1 MKTAANIISRN
12 APCWCGSGKKYK
24 KCHLLIDQKEVSTSA
39 EKPKPKPKR
48 KDRSIIIKTEE
59 QIDGIRKSCQM
70 TKDLLDMVEE
80 RISVGVTT
88 NEIDEWVHLETLARG
103 AVSAPLNYGRG
114 RGRQGMPFPK
124 SICTS
129 PNEVICHGIP
139 NSQPLQNGD
148 ILNVDVT
155 CNYLGYFGDASR
167 MFIIGE
173 VPDRTRELVEVTREC
188 LNLGIEQVR
197 PNHKLGDIGH
207 AIQQHA
213 ENHGFSVV
221 RDFAGHGVG
230 IEFHEAPQVLHYGE
244 PGIGEA
250 LRENM
255 IFTIEPMIN
264 SGGYECKVLGAGW
277 TAVTQDGSLSAQWE
291 HTLLVTSN
299 GAEVLTA

>member
-24 KCHLLIDQKEVSTSA
+24 KCHLFIDQKEVSAREEIS
-39 EKPKPKPKR
+39 KPKR
-48 KDRSIIIKTEE
+48 RDRSIIIKTQE
-59 QIDGIRKSCQM
+59 QVEGIRKSCQM

-80 RISVGVTT
+80 RIRVGVTT
-88 NEIDEWVHLETLARG
+88 NEIDEWVHRETLSRG
-103 AVSAPLNYGRG
+103 AVPAPLNYGRG
-114 RGRQGMPFPK
+114 QGRDGIPFPK

-129 PNEVICHGIP
+129 LNEVICHGIP
-139 NSQPLQNGD
+139 NNHALQNGD

-155 CNYLGYFGDASR
+155 CDYLGFFGDASR

-173 VPDRTRELVEVTREC
+173 VPERTRELVEVTREC

-197 PNHKLGDIGH
+197 PNNQLGDIGH
-207 AIQQHA
+207 AIQKHA
-213 ENHGFSVV
+213 ENQDFSVV

-244 PGIGEA
+244 PGMGEV

-264 SGGYECKVLGAGW
+264 IGGYECEVLDDGW
-277 TAVTQDGSLSAQWE
+277 TAVTKDGTLSAQWE
-291 HTLLVTSN
+291 HTLLVTSS
-299 GAEVLTA
+299 GVEVLTA

>member
-24 KCHLLIDQKEVSTSA
+24 KCHLLIDQKEVSPSA
-39 EKPKPKPKR
+39 EVPKPKR
-48 KDRSIIIKTEE
+48 KDRNIIIKTEE

-80 RISVGVTT
+80 RIGVGVTT

-103 AVSAPLNYGRG
+103 AVPAPLNYGRG
-114 RGRQGMPFPK
+114 QGRQRMPFPK

-129 PNEVICHGIP
+129 LNEVICHGIP
-139 NSQPLQNGD
+139 NSQELRNGD

-155 CNYLGYFGDASR
+155 CNFHGYFGDASR
-167 MFIIGE
+167 MFVIGE

-197 PNHKLGDIGH
+197 PNNKLGDIGH
-207 AIQQHA
+207 AIQEHA

-230 IEFHEAPQVLHYGE
+230 IEFHEAPQILHYGE

-264 SGGYECKVLGAGW
+264 IGDYACKVLGDGW
-277 TAVTQDGSLSAQWE
+277 TAVTTDGTLSAQWE
-291 HTLLVTSN
+291 HTMLVTSS
-299 GAEVLTA
+299 GVEVLTA

>member
-1 MKTAANIISRN
+1 MNTAANLIPRN
-12 APCWCGSGKKYK
+12 ATCWCGSGKKYK
-24 KCHLLIDQKEVSTSA
+24 KCHMLIDQKEISTSA
-39 EKPKPKPKR
+39 EEPNNKR
-48 KDRSIIIKTEE
+48 KDRNIIIKTEE

-80 RISVGVTT
+80 RINVGVTT

-103 AVSAPLNYGRG
+103 ALPAPLNYGRG
-114 RGRQGMPFPK
+114 QGRQRMPFPK

-129 PNEVICHGIP
+129 LNEVICHGIP
-139 NSQPLQNGD
+139 NSQALRNGD

-155 CNYLGYFGDASR
+155 CNYQGYFGDASR

-173 VPDRTRELVEVTREC
+173 VPDRTRELVEITREC
-188 LNLGIEQVR
+188 LNLGIAQVR
-197 PNHKLGDIGH
+197 PNNKLGDIGY
-207 AIQQHA
+207 AIQEHA

-244 PGIGEA
+244 SGIGEA

-264 SGGYECKVLGAGW
+264 IGDYACKVLGDGW
-277 TAVTQDGSLSAQWE
+277 TAVTTDGTLSAQWE
-291 HTLLVTSN
+291 HTMLVTSS
-299 GAEVLTA
+299 GVEVLTA